1 MDLARTNGQ
10 TVKRTQTASMTIVC
24 LKDSSI
30 PSPKIILTDTEGQR
44 GLKEQW
50 LLIECSSPYH
60 TLILGT

>member
-50 LLIECSSPYH
+50 LLIEC
-60 TLILGT
+60 